1 MKNTYT
7 CHSMNNF
14 IHKSVTTRDGAD
26 LGIIIAVDQ
35 MYVNVGEKIKS
46 LNF

>member
-46 LNF
+46 SNF

>member
-1 MKNTYT
+1 
-7 CHSMNNF
+7 MNNF
-14 IHKSVTTRDGAD
+14 IHKSVTTRDRAD

-46 LNF
+46 SNF